1 MISWL
6 SNNYIEVMAALLGIA
21 GVWLTTRQL
30 IWCWPVGLANVI
42 LSMFV
47 FFEAR
52 LYADVLLQCFYLVMT
67 LYGWYHWV
75 FGKEGRRQLSVSHI
89 KPALLVALII
99 AGALGSALAGYL
111 FSTYTNASL
120 PYWDAAVAVWGV
132 IATYAMARK
141 IIENWIMWIIT
152 DAVCVGIYFYK
163 ELFAFTVL
171 YFIFTV
177 LAAYGYYKWSKD
189 YKSLRAI
196 S

>member
-1 MISWL
+1 
-6 SNNYIEVMAALLGIA
+6 
-21 GVWLTTRQL
+21 
-30 IWCWPVGLANVI
+30 
-42 LSMFV
+42 
-47 FFEAR
+47 
-52 LYADVLLQCFYLVMT
+52 MT

-75 FGKEGRRQLSVSHI
+75 FGKEGRRQLAVSHI